1 VTVQQAAD
9 RLGVSHSTV
18 RREIAD
24 GQLLARRVRGRIVVD
39 DADFARYLTASLVP
53 SCGPPPGGADDG
65 GDDEWRA
72 LG

>member
-24 GQLLARRVRGRIVVD
+24 GRLLAWRVRGRIVVD
-39 DADFARYLTASLVP
+39 EADVERYRREAQVAPAPVP
-53 SCGPPPGGADDG
+53 AGADD
-65 GDDEWRA
+65 DDENWRP

>member
-39 DADFARYLTASLVP
+39 EADVERYRREAQFAPAPVP
-53 SCGPPPGGADDG
+53 AGADSE
-65 GDDEWRA
+65 DDNWRA